1 MLVHEP
7 SGGRERVEA
16 VDADGIVHGR
26 RVGEGEAD
34 PLPDGARA
42 RGQPLERGA
51 VRGQPGLVG
60 RGELAQ
66 RVIPAA
72 GPGGPRSGGAPARAE
87 SRAAI
92 RVLTVEMI
100 CQVPDPVAPADLV
113 QGLRWTSSSERV
125 VSRAPGGGA
134 LHDEGGHPF
143 GHLRP
148 HEAGQRRDLV
158 GRNVVRHRPEEPR
171 AVVELG

>member
-16 VDADGIVHGR
+16 VDVDGVVHGR

-60 RGELAQ
+60 RGNT
-66 RVIPAA
+66 P
-72 GPGGPRSGGAPARAE
+72 SGSSSGR
-87 SRAAI
+87 
-92 RVLTVEMI
+92 TW
-100 CQVPDPVAPADLV
+100 
-113 QGLRWTSSSERV
+113 WTSFRW
-125 VSRAPGGGA
+125 RACQSG
-134 LHDEGGHPF
+134 
-143 GHLRP
+143 
-148 HEAGQRRDLV
+148 
-158 GRNVVRHRPEEPR
+158 
-171 AVVELG
+171 